1 MKRIIS
7 KPHLFFFGLVPIFII
22 LGFVKKDAI
31 IDINVSYIYFELLI
45 STLCYL
51 SAIFFFLIGLNYF
64 SVILSGKKLKTRL
77 TITHILLQ
85 IIALIPFLYLIITI
99 NEKGNI
105 SSNSESIIEKFAFFL
120 FIGFFF
126 FLLSILIHLINF
138 SVSLFLKNQ

>member
-120 FIGFFF
+120 FIGLFF

-138 SVSLFLKNQ
+138 SVSLFL

>member
-64 SVILSGKKLKTRL
+64 SVILSGKKLKKGL
-77 TITHILLQ
+77 TITHIVFQLLSF
-85 IIALIPFLYLIITI
+85 IPFLFILLTATKSGEIDANNQQTL
-99 NEKGNI
+99 ELF
-105 SSNSESIIEKFAFFL
+105 SIIILVGSLLFL
-120 FIGFFF
+120 A
-126 FLLSILIHLINF
+126 SILIHLINF
-138 SVSLFLKNQ
+138 SLSMFLKK